1 MLKTIILAIFAF
13 PSIHPGRMGINI
25 LFMNA
30 NVDLFHD
37 STKNSS
43 GILTSESNEMDLN
56 ILIPVVDNN
65 NHKVV
70 DARFL
75 HAFLQVRRDFTSWI
89 KDRISKYDF
98 IENQDF
104 VLIKYDYLGNLLN
117 DRLPETGESDTQ
129 IVAKTDYLL
138 LIDMAKE
145 LCMVENNDKGKIARR
160 YFIEKEKELRALKE
174 LEDNRKHCLCIP
186 DFSDPAK
193 AARAWADE
201 YEARMKAEKE
211 ARLAL
216 EAKEKSEKEKR
227 MVQAELNTAID
238 TIKENEP
245 VIDMFKRSIPREG
258 VLIRESSKYFEQFG
272 YYIGIKNMYPLLQE
286 LKYVFRNERGRI
298 EAYQSARNYG
308 LVTYGS
314 DPGDEYW
321 EAKAMTVMI
330 TLKGFVKLEEL
341 SRKKRDV
348 FKRYG
353 HFYDNV

>member
-1 MLKTIILAIFAF
+1 
-13 PSIHPGRMGINI
+13 MGIGNY
-25 LFMNA
+25 FMNT

-37 STKNSS
+37 STNNSN

-56 ILIPVVDNN
+56 TLIPVVNNN

-70 DARFL
+70 DARLL
-75 HAFLQVRRDFTSWI
+75 HAFLQIRRDFTSWI
-89 KDRISKYDF
+89 KDRISKYGF

-117 DRLPETGESDTQ
+117 DRLPHFGESDTQ
-129 IVAKTDYLL
+129 VVAKTDYLL
-138 LIDMAKE
+138 LMDMAKE
-145 LCMVENNDKGKIARR
+145 LCMVENNDKGKKARR
-160 YFIEKEKELRALKE
+160 YFIEKEKELKK
-174 LEDNRKHCLCIP
+174 LEKSNNDQVSHLRIP
-186 DFSDPAK
+186 DFSNPAE

-201 YEARMKAEKE
+201 YEAKVKAEKE
-211 ARLAL
+211 AMLAL
-216 EAKEKSEKEKR
+216 EAKNKVEEEKKI
-227 MVQAELNTAID
+227 VQAELNTAID

>member
-1 MLKTIILAIFAF
+1 MC
-13 PSIHPGRMGINI
+13 NI
-25 LFMNA
+25 
-30 NVDLFHD
+30 V
-37 STKNSS
+37 
-43 GILTSESNEMDLN
+43 
-56 ILIPVVDNN
+56 
-65 NHKVV
+65 
-70 DARFL
+70 
-75 HAFLQVRRDFTSWI
+75 
-89 KDRISKYDF
+89 
-98 IENQDF
+98 
-104 VLIKYDYLGNLLN
+104 LN
-117 DRLPETGESDTQ
+117 DDLSIRSYFEKVLELVKSGEDFP
-129 IVAKTDYLL
+129 VNLDEVWP
-138 LIDMAKE
+138 LIYS
-145 LCMVENNDKGKIARR
+145 DKGKAVRVLTGDNGFIKDIDYKVFTQNGKNPTGGRPTIVYMISVSCMEYLIARKER
-160 YFIEKEKELRALKE
+160 RVFDVYRSVFHGTANALNKTEVSVEKNLPHNYIE
-174 LEDNRKHCLCIP
+174 
-186 DFSDPAK
+186 
-193 AARAWADE
+193 
-201 YEARMKAEKE
+201 
-211 ARLAL
+211 AL
-216 EAKEKSEKEKR
+216 EALLASEKEKQALAEAKKVVEEEKKV
-227 MVQAELNTAID
+227 VQAELNTAID

-298 EAYQSARNYG
+298 EAYQSARNSG

>member
-1 MLKTIILAIFAF
+1 MSPGRTLIGTLTGEDSRYSMTKKIASRLLKTIILAIFAF

-174 LEDNRKHCLCIP
+174 D
-186 DFSDPAK
+186 
-193 AARAWADE
+193 
-201 YEARMKAEKE
+201 
-211 ARLAL
+211 
-216 EAKEKSEKEKR
+216 
-227 MVQAELNTAID
+227 
-238 TIKENEP
+238 
-245 VIDMFKRSIPREG
+245 
-258 VLIRESSKYFEQFG
+258 
-272 YYIGIKNMYPLLQE
+272 
-286 LKYVFRNERGRI
+286 RNLPWR
-298 EAYQSARNYG
+298 
-308 LVTYGS
+308 V
-314 DPGDEYW
+314 
-321 EAKAMTVMI
+321 
-330 TLKGFVKLEEL
+330 
-341 SRKKRDV
+341 
-348 FKRYG
+348 
-353 HFYDNV
+353 

>member
-1 MLKTIILAIFAF
+1 MKQWMTGSHFKVIQCVRYFWLIRICRGEIRHFLLSLFYI
-13 PSIHPGRMGINI
+13 MCNI
-25 LFMNA
+25 
-30 NVDLFHD
+30 V
-37 STKNSS
+37 
-43 GILTSESNEMDLN
+43 
-56 ILIPVVDNN
+56 
-65 NHKVV
+65 
-70 DARFL
+70 
-75 HAFLQVRRDFTSWI
+75 
-89 KDRISKYDF
+89 
-98 IENQDF
+98 
-104 VLIKYDYLGNLLN
+104 LN
-117 DRLPETGESDTQ
+117 DDLSIRSYFEKVLELVKFGEDFP
-129 IVAKTDYLL
+129 VNLDEVWP
-138 LIDMAKE
+138 LIYS
-145 LCMVENNDKGKIARR
+145 DKGKAVRVLTGDNGFIKDIDYKVFTQNGKNPTGGRPTIVYMISVSCMEYLIARKER
-160 YFIEKEKELRALKE
+160 RVFDVYRSVFHGTANALNNTEASVEKNLPYNYIE
-174 LEDNRKHCLCIP
+174 
-186 DFSDPAK
+186 
-193 AARAWADE
+193 
-201 YEARMKAEKE
+201 
-211 ARLAL
+211 AL
-216 EAKEKSEKEKR
+216 EALLASEKEKQALAEAKKVVEEEKKV
-227 MVQAELNTAID
+227 VQAELNTAID

>member
-1 MLKTIILAIFAF
+1 MGLSTIFNYNGNNVAFIKT
-13 PSIHPGRMGINI
+13 SY
-25 LFMNA
+25 
-30 NVDLFHD
+30 
-37 STKNSS
+37 
-43 GILTSESNEMDLN
+43 GILINATDMARPYNKR
-56 ILIPVVDNN
+56 PV
-65 NHKVV
+65 
-70 DARFL
+70 
-75 HAFLQVRRDFTSWI
+75 
-89 KDRISKYDF
+89 
-98 IENQDF
+98 
-104 VLIKYDYLGNLLN
+104 DYLRQMYVNELVS
-117 DRLPETGESDTQ
+117 T
-129 IVAKTDYLL
+129 IVSQTHISEDQLVIKMRGSSENGGGTWLYEDVA
-138 LIDMAKE
+138 IDFAQWLDVKFKVWCNSKIKE
-145 LCMVENNDKGKIARR
+145 LLTTGLVKLPNFNNPP
-160 YFIEKEKELRALKE
+160 E
-174 LEDNRKHCLCIP
+174 
-186 DFSDPAK
+186 

-211 ARLAL
+211 VRLAL
-216 EAKEKSEKEKR
+216 EAKEKIEKEKR

-321 EAKAMTVMI
+321 EAKAVTVMI

-341 SRKKRDV
+341 SRKKGAFLRNMVGSRYDAPHCDYSDKGKAIRALTGDNRFTKDIDYKV
-348 FKRYG
+348 FTQNGKNPTEGRSTIVYMITA
-353 HFYDNV
+353 FCVECLITRKER

>member
-1 MLKTIILAIFAF
+1 MSQTHISEDQLVIKMRGSSENGGGTWLYEDVAIDFAQWLDVKF
-13 PSIHPGRMGINI
+13 K
-25 LFMNA
+25 
-30 NVDLFHD
+30 VWC
-37 STKNSS
+37 NSK
-43 GILTSESNEMDLN
+43 I
-56 ILIPVVDNN
+56 
-65 NHKVV
+65 
-70 DARFL
+70 
-75 HAFLQVRRDFTSWI
+75 
-89 KDRISKYDF
+89 
-98 IENQDF
+98 
-104 VLIKYDYLGNLLN
+104 
-117 DRLPETGESDTQ
+117 
-129 IVAKTDYLL
+129 
-138 LIDMAKE
+138 KE
-145 LCMVENNDKGKIARR
+145 LLTTGLVKLPNFNN
-160 YFIEKEKELRALKE
+160 
-174 LEDNRKHCLCIP
+174 P
-186 DFSDPAK
+186 
-193 AARAWADE
+193 
-201 YEARMKAEKE
+201 EKE